1 MPSDA
6 IELLTDDHDQVKAM
20 FEEYED
26 LSGDDSRDD
35 EKLTL
40 IQQIC
45 HELTVHAQI
54 EEELFYPAARS
65 ALDDEDIVDEAVVE
79 HAGIKELVEEL
90 QAMEPSDELFDAKVN
105 VLKEYVEHHV
115 KEEEEELFP
124 KVKKA
129 SDFDEDD
136 VGAQLADRKEELR
149 AMAGAG
155 TRKPAEGQRP
165 RANR

>member
-1 MPSDA
+1 MPSKA
-6 IELLTDDHDQVKAM
+6 IEMLTDDHHQVKAM

-26 LSGDDSRDD
+26 LAGDDSRDD

-40 IQQIC
+40 VQQIC

-54 EEELFYPAARS
+54 EEEVFYPAARK
-65 ALDDEDIVDEAVVE
+65 ALDDEDLIDEAVVE
-79 HAGIKELVEEL
+79 HAGIKDLIEEL
-90 QAMEPSDELFDAKVN
+90 KAMEPSDELFDAKVT

-124 KVKKA
+124 KAKKA

-136 VGAQLADRKEELR
+136 IGAQLADRKEELM

-155 TRKPAEGQRP
+155 ARKASEPQRP
-165 RANR
+165 GANR